1 MIVLCSKCHRP
12 NDRAPHR
19 YCSRC
24 HAGYMRTWR
33 NPMRLAMIQ
42 FNAGLAIFHLAAWI
56 LRQDN
61 PMLRT
66 LAVAASYSIYD
77 LAKKP
82 DDPKLQRRARVDV
95 ETLRLV
101 VAQRI
106 AV

>member
-61 PMLRT
+61 PMLSDAGRGR
-66 LAVAASYSIYD
+66 VAFDRRHGEEAGRPEAPAAGASRY
-77 LAKKP
+77 
-82 DDPKLQRRARVDV
+82 
-95 ETLRLV
+95 
-101 VAQRI
+101 
-106 AV
+106 